1 MSTLAEN
8 ELNAFLAGLPLYKRK
23 ELEQG
28 PSAFSSYSQEEQSA
42 WTEWMTNTPVE
53 HDVLRQ
59 EYVRLLQRVPARLR
73 DYVRRERRENDQ
85 IFAAYLPKIPANRPR
100 KDSLADEAL
109 QLKNAGHS
117 YKQIAIRL
125 KVTREDG
132 SPNGEQIRGLLK
144 SRRLKARKADSPS
157 GKNQN

>member
-1 MSTLAEN
+1 
-8 ELNAFLAGLPLYKRK
+8 
-23 ELEQG
+23 
-28 PSAFSSYSQEEQSA
+28 
-42 WTEWMTNTPVE
+42 MTNTPVE

-157 GKNQN
+157 EKNQN

>member
-1 MSTLAEN
+1 
-8 ELNAFLAGLPLYKRK
+8 
-23 ELEQG
+23 
-28 PSAFSSYSQEEQSA
+28 
-42 WTEWMTNTPVE
+42 
-53 HDVLRQ
+53 
-59 EYVRLLQRVPARLR
+59 
-73 DYVRRERRENDQ
+73 VRRERRENDQ